1 MPNTTGFL
9 PFDFGFEENPGFL
22 EDQIITYLGNK
33 RSLLGFIERGI
44 GVIIKRT
51 GKKKL
56 DIFDAFSGSGVVAR
70 FLKRYAERLI
80 VNDLEVYSE
89 VINRCYLSNI
99 SEIPMD
105 KLKATYQQIIHGM
118 ETREWEKGIISEL
131 YTPSDDQNIQ
141 PGERVF
147 YTNRN
152 AAYIDTVRKLISDVD
167 PTLRHFFL
175 APLLSQASV
184 HANTAGV
191 FKGFYKDSVTGLGK
205 YGGSSSNALARI
217 LKDIH
222 LPFPLFSNFEC
233 SVEVHRG
240 DANCVARKVG
250 NIDAAYIDPPYNQH
264 PYGSN
269 YFMLNLIVN
278 NTRPRSISRVS
289 GIPADWNRSKYNNR
303 QCVYAAF
310 ADLVA
315 SLDARFL
322 LISFNSEGFIRHEEM
337 AALLESHGTLDILE
351 TSYNTFRASRNL
363 NNRDLYVTEYLYL
376 LEKHA

>member
-1 MPNTTGFL
+1 MPNTARVL
-9 PFDFGFEENPGFL
+9 PLDFDFEENPSFL

-51 GKKKL
+51 GKEKL
-56 DIFDAFSGSGVVAR
+56 DIFEAFSGSGVVAR
-70 FLKRYAERLI
+70 FLKRYANRLI
-80 VNDLEVYSE
+80 VNDLELYSE
-89 VINRCYLSNI
+89 IINRCYLSNI

-105 KLKATYQQIIHGM
+105 KLKQIYDQIIHAM
-118 ETREWEKGIISEL
+118 KTREWEKGIISEL
-131 YTPSDDQNIQ
+131 YTPSDDKNIQ
-141 PGERVF
+141 HGERVF

-152 AAYIDTVRKLISDVD
+152 AAYIDTARKLISGVD
-167 PTLRHFFL
+167 PGLRHFFL
-175 APLLSQASV
+175 APLLSRASV

-205 YGGSSSNALARI
+205 YGGGGGNALARI

-222 LPFPLFSNFEC
+222 LPFPVFSNFEC
-233 SVEVHRG
+233 SVEIHRG
-240 DANCVARKVG
+240 DANCVARRVR

-289 GIPADWNRSKYNNR
+289 GIPADWNRSRYNSR
-303 QCVYAAF
+303 QYVHAAF

-315 SLDARFL
+315 NLDARFL
-322 LISFNSEGFIRHEEM
+322 LISFNSEGFIRREEM

-351 TSYNTFRASRNL
+351 TSYNTFRAGRNL
-363 NNRDLYVTEYLYL
+363 NSRGLYVTEYLYL